1 MEMENMKKPIIY
13 FDMDGVL
20 ANFHG
25 AFEREITPQ
34 CEPHEIYEEGFYRN
48 LKVNE
53 GAREAITKI
62 LESNRFEVY
71 IASKPATNS
80 RYCAGEKYEWVR
92 EFFPELHSRIILT
105 PNKNLLRGQVLVDDH
120 PEKWRNFEGEVF
132 RFNPHESAES
142 WEKVLR
148 RLGL

>member
-1 MEMENMKKPIIY
+1 MMKKPIIY
-13 FDMDGVL
+13 LDMDGVL

-53 GAREAITKI
+53 GAKEAVQKL
-62 LESNRFEVY
+62 LECGKFEVY

-80 RYCAGEKYEWVR
+80 EFCAGEKYEWVR
-92 EFFPELHSRIILT
+92 EHFPELHSRIILT
-105 PNKNLLRGQVLVDDH
+105 PNKNVLSGHVLVDDH
-120 PEKWRNFEGEVF
+120 PEKWRNFGGEVF
-132 RFNPHESAES
+132 RFNAHQPKES
-142 WEKVLR
+142 WERLVR